1 MNFAEELKLERD
13 IEKIIKSYI
22 TEVPYEGKYVDE
34 LSMRNDIV
42 EYIKNLIPEK
52 DEEPEQ

>member
-1 MNFAEELKLERD
+1 MTFTEELKLERD

-22 TEVPYEGKYVDE
+22 TEVPYEGAYVDE
-34 LSMRNDIV
+34 LSMKNDIV

-52 DEEPEQ
+52 EESTEE